1 MRGAS
6 TTSRVRITSNAK
18 LGNEYV
24 CVLIKGLD
32 TLILNKLL
40 LRDNNL
46 IGDRVM
52 KQIQTVN
59 LRVQELDLSE
69 NMIGKYISPIKN
81 LMLNKG
87 AM

>member
-1 MRGAS
+1 M
-6 TTSRVRITSNAK
+6 
-18 LGNEYV
+18 
-24 CVLIKGLD
+24 
-32 TLILNKLL
+32 NKLL